1 MEGRHRRDMDD
12 VREDHK
18 RNMKQLEEKHGLK
31 LSLYNEEKR
40 KLIEEMNK
48 TIELEKEKIGN
59 LHKIDVEHREM
70 QYKRNLDGQKRL
82 YED

>member
-1 MEGRHRRDMDD
+1 MEQRLRNEMDE

-18 RNMKQLEEKHGLK
+18 KNMKLLEEKHGMK

-59 LHKIDVEHREM
+59 LHKIDVENREV
-70 QYKRNLDGQKRL
+70 
-82 YED
+82 